1 MKTLNDYIAET
12 IRRYGAVGSNRAV
25 GYTLEEDAE
34 GLSVGDDVVVTG
46 DVQFNG
52 ATGVVDSFGKDN
64 RFVVVN
70 LYNHGKHSFHSSDV
84 SANEY
89 ADSDDEEARMYDRGE
104 FTIDDELDE
113 DADSNDPLLAK
124 SVDDAAVGP
133 MEESADEELALIL
146 SRAKL
151 RD

>member
-1 MKTLNDYIAET
+1 MKTLKDYLEET

-25 GYTLEEDAE
+25 GYTVNEESE
-34 GLSVGDDVVVTG
+34 KLSVGDPVVITG
-46 DVQFNG
+46 DVEFNG
-52 ATGVVDSFGKDN
+52 STGEIDSFGQDN

-70 LYNHGKHSFHSSDV
+70 LYNHGKRSFQTSDV
-84 SANEY
+84 SYNDY
-89 ADSDDEEARMYDRGE
+89 ADSDEEEARAYDRGE

-113 DADSNDPLLAK
+113 DANENDPLLAK
-124 SVDDAAVGP
+124 AIDDAAVSP
-133 MEESADEELALIL
+133 MEESIDELALIL